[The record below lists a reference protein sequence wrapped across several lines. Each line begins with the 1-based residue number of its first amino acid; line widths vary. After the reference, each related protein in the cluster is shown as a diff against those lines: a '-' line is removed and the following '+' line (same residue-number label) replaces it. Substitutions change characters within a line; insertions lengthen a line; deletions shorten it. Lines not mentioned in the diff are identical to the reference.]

1 MAAQEI
7 KINFVTLREE
17 RWGQFMRGICGR
29 RQRHRFKAMRKL
41 IFQFGLS
48 LAFLL
53 ALSVAAAGQGEGGRT
68 LKWKVAI
75 GRFSNETQYGKGIF
89 YERENDPMAK
99 QAYDILAAK
108 LVASNKFILLERAD
122 ADKLS
127 AELNDGGESNRLAAD
142 YLILGSITEFG
153 RKITGKD
160 NLFTA
165 TKTQTVEAGVAV
177 RLVDVVT
184 GVAIYSEEAK
194 GFAETTSKSTLG
206 LGGKMGFDATLS
218 DKAISSAVDQLV
230 ENIINKCS
238 DKPWR
243 TYIISAD
250 SDGVIIAGGASQ
262 GLRVGDVFDVMMQ
275 GKKVKNPQTGMML
288 ELPGKRVGSVTV
300 EATLGDSPLAE
311 FSVVSVTEGA
321 IDAAQ
326 LAKYYVQ
333 EVKRES
339 NGNEKYNSG
348 IVFGVLRVRAAAPAR
363 RVRVDSYHDGWLR
376 GQREH
381 CNRCK
386 GSARGRKG

>member
-1 MAAQEI
+1 M
-7 KINFVTLREE
+7 NFVTLPEE

-29 RQRHRFKAMRKL
+29 RQRHRFKAMKKS

-48 LAFLL
+48 LTFLL

-262 GLRVGDVFDVMMQ
+262 GLRVGDVFDVMVQ

-333 EVKRES
+333 EVKR
-339 NGNEKYNSG
+339 
-348 IVFGVLRVRAAAPAR
+348 
-363 RVRVDSYHDGWLR
+363 
-376 GQREH
+376 
-381 CNRCK
+381 
-386 GSARGRKG
+386 

>member
-1 MAAQEI
+1 M
-7 KINFVTLREE
+7 
-17 RWGQFMRGICGR
+17 
-29 RQRHRFKAMRKL
+29 
-41 IFQFGLS
+41 
-48 LAFLL
+48 
-53 ALSVAAAGQGEGGRT
+53 
-68 LKWKVAI
+68 
-75 GRFSNETQYGKGIF
+75 
-89 YERENDPMAK
+89 
-99 QAYDILAAK
+99 
-108 LVASNKFILLERAD
+108 
-122 ADKLS
+122 
-127 AELNDGGESNRLAAD
+127 
-142 YLILGSITEFG
+142 
-153 RKITGKD
+153 
-160 NLFTA
+160 
-165 TKTQTVEAGVAV
+165 
-177 RLVDVVT
+177 VT

-288 ELPGKRVGSVTV
+288 ELPGKRVTV

-333 EVKRES
+333 EVKR
-339 NGNEKYNSG
+339 
-348 IVFGVLRVRAAAPAR
+348 
-363 RVRVDSYHDGWLR
+363 
-376 GQREH
+376 
-381 CNRCK
+381 
-386 GSARGRKG
+386 

>member
-1 MAAQEI
+1 
-7 KINFVTLREE
+7 
-17 RWGQFMRGICGR
+17 MRGICGR
-29 RQRHRFKAMRKL
+29 RQRHRFKAMKKS

-48 LAFLL
+48 LTFLL
-53 ALSVAAAGQGEGGRT
+53 ALSVVAAGQGEGGRT

-153 RKITGKD
+153 RKTTGKD

-250 SDGVIIAGGASQ
+250 SDGVIIAGGVSQ
-262 GLRVGDVFDVMMQ
+262 GLRVGDVFDVMMEGQ
-275 GKKVKNPQTGMML
+275 TVTNPQTGMML

-333 EVKRES
+333 EVKR
-339 NGNEKYNSG
+339 
-348 IVFGVLRVRAAAPAR
+348 
-363 RVRVDSYHDGWLR
+363 
-376 GQREH
+376 
-381 CNRCK
+381 
-386 GSARGRKG
+386 

>member
-1 MAAQEI
+1 M
-7 KINFVTLREE
+7 
-17 RWGQFMRGICGR
+17 WGNCGR
-29 RQRHRFKAMRKL
+29 RKRHRLKAMRKL

-48 LAFLL
+48 LTFLF
-53 ALSVAAAGQGEGGRT
+53 ALSVAAAGQSEGSRT

-127 AELNDGGESNRLAAD
+127 AELNDGGESNRIAAD

-153 RKITGKD
+153 RKTTGKD

-262 GLRVGDVFDVMMQ
+262 GLRVGDVGDVMGQ

-288 ELPGKRVGSVTV
+288 ELPGKRAGSVTV

-333 EVKRES
+333 EVKR
-339 NGNEKYNSG
+339 
-348 IVFGVLRVRAAAPAR
+348 
-363 RVRVDSYHDGWLR
+363 
-376 GQREH
+376 
-381 CNRCK
+381 
-386 GSARGRKG
+386 

>member
-1 MAAQEI
+1 
-7 KINFVTLREE
+7 
-17 RWGQFMRGICGR
+17 MRGICGR

-153 RKITGKD
+153 RKTTGKD

-230 ENIINKCS
+230 ENIINKY
-238 DKPWR
+238 KH
-243 TYIISAD
+243 IFI
-250 SDGVIIAGGASQ
+250 
-262 GLRVGDVFDVMMQ
+262 
-275 GKKVKNPQTGMML
+275 
-288 ELPGKRVGSVTV
+288 LP
-300 EATLGDSPLAE
+300 
-311 FSVVSVTEGA
+311 VTEIFSHGKSCHRNSSSWTRSF
-321 IDAAQ
+321 IHLSKDHRC
-326 LAKYYVQ
+326 LVHYS
-333 EVKRES
+333 RIS
-339 NGNEKYNSG
+339 HFMEKVIS
-348 IVFGVLRVRAAAPAR
+348 FSCSL
-363 RVRVDSYHDGWLR
+363 SYSTK
-376 GQREH
+376 
-381 CNRCK
+381 N
-386 GSARGRKG
+386 